1 MRRKIYKKEI
11 VQRAESPQYRLKALK
26 VERKKFSLLS
36 ALCRHS
42 YQLPKLH
49 TASVV
54 EVEKD
59 NNASFKMELSVERK
73 KI

>member
-26 VERKKFSLLS
+26 VERKKFCLLS

-42 YQLPKLH
+42 YSCQNCILLQ
-49 TASVV
+49 
-54 EVEKD
+54 
-59 NNASFKMELSVERK
+59 
-73 KI
+73 

>member
-1 MRRKIYKKEI
+1 M
-11 VQRAESPQYRLKALK
+11 QRAESPQYRLKALK
-26 VERKKFSLLS
+26 VERKRILFTLRSLPSLL
-36 ALCRHS
+36 
-42 YQLPKLH
+42 QLPKLH